1 MNIVRRRCT
10 PSYRFNPHLIS
21 EPIGKTKEMI
31 LATVMNDVGNGNKDE
46 VKINILMVYV
56 VFSKKSSPLDR

>member
-46 VKINILMVYV
+46 VK
-56 VFSKKSSPLDR
+56 SKHFDGICSIFQEELPVG

>member
-46 VKINILMVYV
+46 VK
-56 VFSKKSSPLDR
+56 SKLEELLFDDESV